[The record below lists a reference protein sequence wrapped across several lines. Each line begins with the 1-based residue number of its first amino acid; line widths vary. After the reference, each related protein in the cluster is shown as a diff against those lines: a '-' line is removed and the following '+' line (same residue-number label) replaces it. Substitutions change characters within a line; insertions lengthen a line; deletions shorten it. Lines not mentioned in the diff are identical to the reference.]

1 MKVAFV
7 NQAID
12 TIIPPGQNSVG
23 ACTYGVANILAK
35 SCDVVVYGA
44 KRSNQAHGTEVSA
57 HGVKYK
63 FFTTARSDRWL
74 FEARTKYSWLAP
86 SAPPISTSSMLYPS
100 FARQVAM
107 DLQREACDVIHIQH
121 CSQCVPIIREYNPTA
136 KIVLH
141 LHAEWFSQ
149 GDSRVFERRLKNV
162 NLVTAVSGY
171 VAEKTRRD
179 FPAIAD
185 RCEVLYNGIDSR
197 EFVREKNYGVSQD
210 KPKRILYAG
219 AISPH
224 RGLHILLE
232 AFKIVVKRYP
242 NVRLDLC
249 GPEGN
254 YALQDTF
261 DIRDGALRQS
271 VAPYYAFKPMSFLKA
286 KLFPSSLNR
295 ATYRSY
301 LEGMMPAEVSERV
314 TFHGLV
320 RHRAQLIEHYYAGD
334 IFVLPSIC
342 NDSFGIPVVEAM
354 AAGSPVVASR
364 SGGVVETVKDRETGF
379 IVEKNDPQQLAHMLL
394 RLLEDDELREKM
406 GRAGRERALA
416 KFTWDMVAETM
427 LSRYR
432 SLSGSSPAM
441 PTEAALAPMMEYAS
455 ANMAS

>member
-1 MKVAFV
+1 
-7 NQAID
+7 
-12 TIIPPGQNSVG
+12 
-23 ACTYGVANILAK
+23 
-35 SCDVVVYGA
+35 
-44 KRSNQAHGTEVSA
+44 
-57 HGVKYK
+57 
-63 FFTTARSDRWL
+63 
-74 FEARTKYSWLAP
+74 
-86 SAPPISTSSMLYPS
+86 
-100 FARQVAM
+100 
-107 DLQREACDVIHIQH
+107 VIHIQH

-197 EFVREKNYGVSQD
+197 EFVREKDYGVSQD

-364 SGGVVETVKDRETGF
+364 SGGVVETVKDRDTGF

>member
-7 NQAID
+7 SQAID

-44 KRSNQAHGTEVSA
+44 KSTNQAQENQVSA

-63 FFTTARSDRWL
+63 FFATARSDRWL
-74 FEARTKYSWLAP
+74 LDARTKYSRLAP
-86 SAPPISTSSMLYPS
+86 SAPPISTSSLLYPS

-107 DLQREACDVIHIQH
+107 DLQRERCDVIHIQH
-121 CSQCVPIIREYNPTA
+121 CSQCVPVIREYNPKA

-149 GDSRVFERRLKNV
+149 GDSRVFERRLKGV
-162 NLVTAVSGY
+162 DLVTAVSGY

-179 FPAIAD
+179 FPAVSD
-185 RCEVLYNGIDSR
+185 RCEVIYNGIDAR
-197 EFVREKNYGVSQD
+197 EFVREKDYAVSHD
-210 KPKRILYAG
+210 KPKCILYAG

-224 RGLHILLE
+224 RGLHVLLD

-242 NVRLDLC
+242 NVRLDLV

-261 DIRDGALRQS
+261 DIRDGALRKS
-271 VAPYYAFKPMSFLKA
+271 VAPYYAFKPLSFLKS
-286 KLFPSSLNR
+286 KLFPSSINR

-301 LEGMMPAEVSERV
+301 LEGMMSPEVAER
-314 TFHGLV
+314 TRFHGLV
-320 RHRAQLIEHYYAGD
+320 RDRAQLIEHYYAGD

-364 SGGVVETVKDRETGF
+364 SGGVVETVRDHETGF
-379 IVEKNDPQQLAHMLL
+379 IVEKNDPDRLAYMLL
-394 RLLEDDELREKM
+394 RLLEDDDLREKM
-406 GRAGRERALA
+406 GRAGRERALSR
-416 KFTWDMVAETM
+416 FTWDIVAGTM
-427 LSRYR
+427 LARYR
-432 SLSGSSPAM
+432 ALSGFGASIPS
-441 PTEAALAPMMEYAS
+441 EAPLATLMQYAS
-455 ANMAS
+455 ANLAS

>member
-1 MKVAFV
+1 M
-7 NQAID
+7 
-12 TIIPPGQNSVG
+12 
-23 ACTYGVANILAK
+23 
-35 SCDVVVYGA
+35 
-44 KRSNQAHGTEVSA
+44 
-57 HGVKYK
+57 
-63 FFTTARSDRWL
+63 
-74 FEARTKYSWLAP
+74 
-86 SAPPISTSSMLYPS
+86 
-100 FARQVAM
+100 
-107 DLQREACDVIHIQH
+107 
-121 CSQCVPIIREYNPTA
+121 
-136 KIVLH
+136 
-141 LHAEWFSQ
+141 
-149 GDSRVFERRLKNV
+149 
-162 NLVTAVSGY
+162 
-171 VAEKTRRD
+171 
-179 FPAIAD
+179 
-185 RCEVLYNGIDSR
+185 
-197 EFVREKNYGVSQD
+197 
-210 KPKRILYAG
+210 
-219 AISPH
+219 
-224 RGLHILLE
+224 LE

-242 NVRLDLC
+242 NVRLDLV

-261 DIRDGALRQS
+261 DIRDGALRRS

-364 SGGVVETVKDRETGF
+364 SGGVVETVKDRDTGF
-379 IVEKNDPQQLAHMLL
+379 IVEKNDPQQLAYMLL

-406 GRAGRERALA
+406 GRAGRERALS

-432 SLSGSSPAM
+432 SLSGSSLSI
-441 PTEAALAPMMEYAS
+441 PTEASLAPLMEYAS